1 MKRLK
6 LFFHELSRLDAAV
19 LDTFPALKSM
29 ESPAEMLHYVQG
41 IYVKV
46 FEELKTYKA
55 DAPADKIK
63 TLELCQLFRKILTK
77 AMKYGEPAELSK
89 FDSIYS
95 LPDSEKKKLINE
107 VVNKFNR
114 QL

>member
-46 FEELKTYKA
+46 FEELKNIITNYIHNVNNFSIVFILNYKNFYNQK
-55 DAPADKIK
+55 PPKSGFLNKK
-63 TLELCQLFRKILTK
+63 TG
-77 AMKYGEPAELSK
+77 A
-89 FDSIYS
+89 
-95 LPDSEKKKLINE
+95 
-107 VVNKFNR
+107 R
-114 QL
+114 QITASRPR

>member
-6 LFFHELSRLDAAV
+6 LFFHELSKLDADV
-19 LDTFPALKSM
+19 LKTFPALKSM
-29 ESPAEMLHYVQG
+29 ESPAEMLNYVQR
-41 IYVKV
+41 IYLQV
-46 FEELKTYKA
+46 FEELKGYNA
-55 DAPADKIK
+55 DAPADKVK

-77 AMKYGEPAELSK
+77 ALKYGEPIELSK

-95 LPDSEKKKLINE
+95 LPDLEKKKLINE
-107 VVNKFNR
+107 VVSKFNR